1 MSDVPALALS
11 HIGVYVTDV
20 AKMVDFYTRIL
31 GFTVTDRGSLGGNE
45 VVFLSRDPRD
55 HHQIVLASGRPQG
68 SFNMVN
74 QISLRCANIGDLRK
88 VHAAVMAEGAKNI
101 APIDHGIAWSV
112 YFHDPEGCRVEVF
125 MDTPWYIYQP
135 HRDPLDLSLSDEEL
149 YRVSEAKCRKS
160 PTFKLMRDWRAEIA
174 PKMGVAA

>member
-11 HIGVYVTDV
+11 HVGIYVTDV
-20 AKMVDFYTRIL
+20 EKMVDFYTRIL
-31 GFTVTDRGSLGGNE
+31 GFTVTDRGPIGGHE
-45 VVFLSRDPRD
+45 VVFMSRDPRD
-55 HHQIVLASGRPQG
+55 HHQIVLASGRPPG

-74 QISLRCANIGDLRK
+74 QISLRCAGIGDLRK
-88 VHAAVMAEGAKNI
+88 VHAAVVAEGAKNI

-112 YFHDPEGCRVEVF
+112 YFLDPEGSRVEVF

-135 HRDPLDLSLSDEEL
+135 HRDPLDLSLSDAEL
-149 YRVSEAKCRKS
+149 YRVSEEKCRKS
-160 PTFKLMRDWRAEIA
+160 PTFKLIRDWRREIA